1 MSTFIIQDWAANTL
15 QYNKSFNWGEHKN
28 NIGVPMEFK
37 SFDDAWE
44 YIFENYNEDEFEELN
59 VEEIES

>member
-1 MSTFIIQDWAANTL
+1 MSTFIIQDWASNTL
-15 QYNKSFNWGEHKN
+15 QYNN
-28 NIGVPMEFK
+28 GVPMEFK